1 MAALQLREDKG
12 AGRLILQPAIASR
25 LGGCV
30 FGTIWLV
37 GVGVFLIPML
47 GGGRVDW
54 FAIVAFLL
62 FAFFPVSASFF
73 NAIFAM
79 TVTIDRNTRT
89 LSSVRSLLFLPVA
102 TTTFTFDDLTKIE
115 VQYVAGSSAVNVW
128 LVNAV
133 SRDGKRL
140 RVNWNGAQRE
150 MVDLA
155 QRISVLT
162 GAPVV
167 QAEYAMPT
175 ALQDVLKKIAPTA
188 LDQASQSPSAP
199 APQSTEPG
207 ETSTVLGRLLRDIAA
222 QATPE
227 EASPPVSPAPSVL
240 LPNELA
246 QMPEPDV
253 VSVAEGDA
261 GDDKPVWNLPMNQ
274 LEQRVADDSM
284 DADARYALARRYHAR
299 GDLERAL
306 ELYRQVVRID
316 PTNPNAQN
324 DLGIALQQRGKRADA
339 EAAYRR
345 AIALDPFSSIAHL
358 NLALF
363 LRALNRAS
371 EASQEFFLARQNARG
386 VEETRAAEA
395 ASSGAKM
402 DPQLSKQR

>member
-1 MAALQLREDKG
+1 MAALQLHEDKE

-30 FGTIWLV
+30 FGLIWLV
-37 GVGVFLIPML
+37 GVGVFLVPML

-54 FAIVAFLL
+54 FAIIVFLL
-62 FAFFPVSASFF
+62 FAFVPMSASFF

-89 LSSVRSLLFLPVA
+89 LSSVRSLFFLPVA
-102 TTTFTFDDLTKIE
+102 STTFTFNDLTKIE
-115 VQYVAGSSAVNVW
+115 AQSVSRSSAVNVW

-150 MVDLA
+150 MIDLA
-155 QRISVLT
+155 QRISALT

-167 QAEYAMPT
+167 QAEYSLPT
-175 ALQDVLKKIAPTA
+175 ALQDVLKKIAPTE
-188 LDQASQSPSAP
+188 LDQTQPSNRAPASPPSAP
-199 APQSTEPG
+199 TA
-207 ETSTVLGRLLRDIAA
+207 TVLGRLLRELAD

-227 EASPPVSPAPSVL
+227 EASLSDSPAPSIL

-246 QMPEPDV
+246 QTQEPGVESAPEV
-253 VSVAEGDA
+253 DA
-261 GDDKPVWNLPMNQ
+261 GEGKPVWNLPTNQ

-299 GDLERAL
+299 GDLERAIA
-306 ELYRQVVRID
+306 LYGEVVRID

-324 DLGIALQQRGKRADA
+324 DLGVALQQRGKRAEA

-345 AIALDPFSSIAHL
+345 TIALDPFSSPAHL
-358 NLALF
+358 NLALL
-363 LRALNRAS
+363 LRVQKRAT

-386 VEETRAAEA
+386 NEETRAAEA

-402 DPQLSKQR
+402 DPQLSKM